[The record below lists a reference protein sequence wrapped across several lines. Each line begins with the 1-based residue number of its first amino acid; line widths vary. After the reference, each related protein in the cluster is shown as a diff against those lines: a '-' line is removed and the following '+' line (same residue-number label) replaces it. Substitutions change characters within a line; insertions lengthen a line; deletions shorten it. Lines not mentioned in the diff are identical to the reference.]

1 MDMITE
7 KERNYY
13 LKKKR
18 ILMRTFNMVLN
29 IGKQILI
36 DYFGESKFKEISITM
51 RNDFEALIPQ
61 IPFVGGKDSR
71 STDTIINATTLLPL
85 LRAFEKEGLGYYE
98 IGKLTYDL
106 FEAFFKVIP
115 PKYDIFTEEYL
126 NNEKIR
132 AKNSKLR
139 KYPGDWMFDFVK
151 GDGKTF
157 SFGIDYSECGV
168 HKFYK
173 NQDAEH
179 FMPIVCIADYVQ
191 AQIYGYGLK
200 RTQTIGNGAPICDF
214 RYIKNGT
221 TPRAWPPDDLPEFDK
236 SIIP

>member
-18 ILMRTFNMVLN
+18 ILMRTFDMVLN

-71 STDTIINATTLLPL
+71 FTDTIINATSLLPL

-98 IGKLTYDL
+98 IGKLTYNL
-106 FEAFFKVIP
+106 FEAIFKVIP
-115 PKYDIFTEEYL
+115 PTDDIFTEEYL
-126 NNEKIR
+126 NNEKAR

-139 KYPGDWMFDFVK
+139 KYPGDWVFDFVE

-157 SFGIDYSECGV
+157 SYGIDYSECGV

-179 FMPIVCIADYVQ
+179 FMPIACIADYAQ
-191 AQIYGYGLK
+191 AQIY
-200 RTQTIGNGAPICDF
+200 
-214 RYIKNGT
+214 
-221 TPRAWPPDDLPEFDK
+221 
-236 SIIP
+236 